1 MQRLFDVIVVGGG
14 GSGLATAVS
23 AAQNGAS
30 VIVFEKRPELG
41 GTTGIAIGSFTA
53 NRTVYQR
60 KEGIEDNPDNHEKDA
75 SLFGPL
81 ENQARNNS
89 HMRRF
94 FLEHSADSLDWL
106 MEMGMSFYGPN
117 PEPPNRVPRMHNVIP
132 NAKAYIA
139 ILQSRFL
146 ALEGTIMCNALVE
159 DLVQEAGGVT
169 GVRVRIAGKTTA
181 FAARRGVVLA
191 AGDYTNSPELIGKYK
206 GNRFAKIEG
215 INPHSTGDGHFLAER
230 VGAKL
235 LNMDITY
242 GPEIRFV
249 PPPRKPFS
257 QLLPATGFSA
267 RLMARLFP
275 LVPRIFV
282 NAMIK
287 RLLVTWQHPEDK
299 LFAEGAIMIN
309 MRGERFCNEKTTPD
323 REIAIAEQPKK
334 ICYILLDKRLM
345 QLFSAWPYFIST
357 APEIAYG
364 YVEDYRRM
372 RPDITVVAPDLHRLA
387 KFRGLSVDR
396 LQATVQTFN
405 RYASGDAEDPFGRS
419 GDDKPLEYGQWVLLG
434 PAKAYFS
441 TAEGG
446 VSINMSFQAL
456 DADGQPI
463 EGLYA
468 VGSNGLSGMVLW
480 GHGLHIA
487 WAITSGR
494 ILGKLLSKAQN
505 S

>member
-1 MQRLFDVIVVGGG
+1 MQKLFDVIVVGGG

-23 AAQNGAS
+23 AAQKGAS

-41 GTTGIAIGSFTA
+41 GSTGIAIGSFTA

-60 KEGIEDNPDNHEKDA
+60 KEGIEDHPDDHEKDA
-75 SLFGPL
+75 GLFGAA
-81 ENQARNNS
+81 EIQARNNS

-94 FLEHSADSLDWL
+94 FLEHSADSLEWL
-106 MEMGMSFYGPN
+106 MEMGLSFYGPS

-139 ILQSRFL
+139 ILQSRFITL
-146 ALEGTIMCNALVE
+146 GGTMMCNALVA
-159 DLVQEAGGVT
+159 DLVQEAGRVT
-169 GVRVRIAGKTTA
+169 GVRTRIAGKTIA
-181 FAARRGVVLA
+181 FSARRGVVLA
-191 AGDYTNSPELIGKYK
+191 TGDYTNSPELIGKYK
-206 GNRFAKIEG
+206 GARFTKIEG
-215 INPHSTGDGHFLAER
+215 INPHSTGEGHFLAER

-242 GPEIRFV
+242 GPEMRFV

-267 RLMARLFP
+267 RLMARLLP
-275 LVPRIFV
+275 LVPRILI

-299 LFAEGAIMIN
+299 LFAEGAILIN
-309 MRGERFCNEKTTPD
+309 RRGERFCDEKTTPE
-323 REIAIAEQPKK
+323 REIAIAEQPEKM
-334 ICYILLDKRLM
+334 CYILLDKRLM
-345 QLFSAWPYFIST
+345 QLFSAWPYYIST

-364 YVEDYRRM
+364 YVADYRRM
-372 RPDITVVAPDLHRLA
+372 RPDITVVAPGLQRLA
-387 KFRGLSVDR
+387 KLRGLSVDR
-396 LQATVQTFN
+396 LQAAVETFN
-405 RYASGDAEDPFGRS
+405 RYAAGQAEDPFGRT
-419 GDDKPLEYGQWVLLG
+419 GDDKPLEQGQWMLLG

-446 VSINMSFQAL
+446 VSINTSFQVL
-456 DADGQPI
+456 GADGQPI

-468 VGSNGLSGMVLW
+468 VGSTGLSGMILW

-494 ILGKLLSKAQN
+494 LLGELLGRA
-505 S
+505 

>member
-1 MQRLFDVIVVGGG
+1 MRFALTSTLIFHYLFRKKIEFSMFTGDTYTGSMKKGTFMQKLFDVIVVGGG

-75 SLFGPL
+75 GLFGPL
-81 ENQARNNS
+81 EIQARNNS
-89 HMRRF
+89 RMRRF
-94 FLEHSADSLDWL
+94 LLEHSADSLDWL

-139 ILQSRFL
+139 ILQSRFI

-169 GVRVRIAGKTTA
+169 GVRVRIEGKTTA
-181 FAARRGVVLA
+181 FAA
-191 AGDYTNSPELIGKYK
+191 
-206 GNRFAKIEG
+206 
-215 INPHSTGDGHFLAER
+215 
-230 VGAKL
+230 
-235 LNMDITY
+235 
-242 GPEIRFV
+242 
-249 PPPRKPFS
+249 
-257 QLLPATGFSA
+257 
-267 RLMARLFP
+267 
-275 LVPRIFV
+275 
-282 NAMIK
+282 
-287 RLLVTWQHPEDK
+287 
-299 LFAEGAIMIN
+299 
-309 MRGERFCNEKTTPD
+309 
-323 REIAIAEQPKK
+323 
-334 ICYILLDKRLM
+334 
-345 QLFSAWPYFIST
+345 
-357 APEIAYG
+357 
-364 YVEDYRRM
+364 
-372 RPDITVVAPDLHRLA
+372 
-387 KFRGLSVDR
+387 
-396 LQATVQTFN
+396 
-405 RYASGDAEDPFGRS
+405 
-419 GDDKPLEYGQWVLLG
+419 
-434 PAKAYFS
+434 
-441 TAEGG
+441 GG
-446 VSINMSFQAL
+446 VSINTSFQVL
-456 DADGQPI
+456 DADGQSI

-494 ILGKLLSKAQN
+494 MLGELLSRAQN

>member
-1 MQRLFDVIVVGGG
+1 MEKLFDVIVVGGG

-30 VIVFEKRPELG
+30 VILFEKRSELG
-41 GTTGIAIGSFTA
+41 GSTGIAIGSFTA

-60 KEGIEDNPDNHEKDA
+60 KEGIEDNPGDHETDA
-75 SLFGPL
+75 GLFGPK
-81 ENQARNNS
+81 EIQAHNNS
-89 HMRRF
+89 PMRRF

-106 MEMGMSFYGPN
+106 MKMGMRFYGPS

-139 ILQSRFL
+139 VLQSRFIRL
-146 ALEGTIMCNALVE
+146 GGTIMCNALVK
-159 DLVQEAGGVT
+159 DLVQEAGRVT
-169 GVRVRIAGKTTA
+169 GVRVRIAGKTLA
-181 FAARRGVVLA
+181 FPARRGVVLA

-206 GNRFAKIEG
+206 GTRFTKIEG
-215 INPHSTGDGHFLAER
+215 INPHSTGEGHFLAER
-230 VGAKL
+230 AGAKL

-257 QLLPATGFSA
+257 QLLPAAGLPA
-267 RLMARLFP
+267 RLAARLLP
-275 LVPRIFV
+275 LVPKIFI

-287 RLLVTWQHPEDK
+287 RMLVTWQHPEDK

-309 MRGERFCNEKTTPD
+309 MRGDRFCDETMTPE
-323 REIAIAEQPKK
+323 REIAIAEQPEK
-334 ICYILLDKRLM
+334 ICYVLLDKRLT
-345 QLFSAWPYFIST
+345 QLFSAWPYYIST

-364 YVEDYRRM
+364 YAEDYRRM
-372 RPDITVVAPDLHRLA
+372 RPDITVVASGLYRLA
-387 KFRGLSVDR
+387 KLRGLAVDR
-396 LQATVQTFN
+396 LQAAVKIFN
-405 RYASGDAEDPFGRS
+405 RYASGEAKDPFGRT
-419 GDDKPLEYGQWVLLG
+419 GDNKPLEDGQWMLLG

-446 VSINMSFQAL
+446 VSINTSFQVL
-456 DADGQPI
+456 GADDRPI

-494 ILGKLLSKAQN
+494 MLGELLGRAQN
-505 S
+505 C